1 MKRWIAYV
9 GPVPFPEGN
18 AGSRRM
24 LGNALSIAATGREV
38 VVVSGV
44 DQDSLHSNPVAPGVR
59 AIEVRERLPAQQPK
73 WRHYANYPG
82 MGRRTREWI
91 SVQDDP
97 PEAIIIYGGY
107 FPYLTNLAGWARRRG
122 IPVIFDAV
130 EWYSANRW
138 PGFAVSPYLWS
149 TEAAMRFLVPRV
161 NGVLAISKAL
171 ERHYCARG
179 MRVLRV
185 PPLID
190 SSAWVVNSSSETT
203 KRPLILAY
211 AGSPGSKD
219 LLATIVAAV
228 LAVDQGRHLLRLEIA
243 GIDESEVRKIP
254 AVAERLIAKR
264 SKLPSCLAAHGR
276 LAHADS
282 MALIG
287 GAHFSVFLRRINRV
301 STFGFPT
308 KFVES
313 FAMGTPVIAN
323 LTSDLEDHLRDG
335 ENGLVCE
342 GADQLSLQETL
353 RRALRMSPDAIRRLR
368 VNARAEEEVAFD
380 YRHYVARFDSFLTS
394 LSDSASHAGRIS

>member
-9 GPVPFPEGN
+9 GPIPFPEGN

-44 DQDSLHSNPVAPGVR
+44 EQDLVRSNPIAPGVR
-59 AIEVRERLPAQQPK
+59 AIEVRERLTSQQPR
-73 WRHYANYPG
+73 WRHYVNYPR
-82 MGRRTREWI
+82 MGRRTRDWL
-91 SVQDDP
+91 SVQEDR

-107 FPYLTNLAGWARRRG
+107 FPYLANLAGWARRRG

-130 EWYSANRW
+130 EWYSANGW
-138 PGFAVSPYLWS
+138 PRFAVSPYLWS

-161 NGVLAISKAL
+161 NGVLAISRAL
-171 ERHYCARG
+171 ERHYSLRG
-179 MRVLRV
+179 VPVLRV

-190 SSAWVVNSSSETT
+190 SLACFANSSSETT
-203 KRPLILAY
+203 NRPLILAY

-219 LLATIVAAV
+219 LLDMIVAAV
-228 LAVDQGRHLLRLEIA
+228 LAVDEGKGLLRLEIA
-243 GIDESEVRKIP
+243 GVGEAEVRNIP
-254 AVAERLIAKR
+254 AVAERLSSNG
-264 SKLPSCLAAHGR
+264 SKLPSSVAVHGR
-276 LAHADS
+276 LSHAES
-282 MALIG
+282 MVLIG
-287 GAHFSVFLRRINRV
+287 AAHFSVFLRRINRV

-335 ENGLVCE
+335 ENGLVCD
-342 GADQLSLQETL
+342 GADQLSLQQTL
-353 RRALRMSPDAIRRLR
+353 RRALRMAPDAIRRLR
-368 VNARAEEEVAFD
+368 ANARAEGEDAFD
-380 YRHYVARFDSFLTS
+380 YRRYTARFDGFLKS
-394 LSDSASHAGRIS
+394 IADSASHTGRIS